1 MTLTVLDTRFS
12 QDQKDLIKR
21 TICKDATDDQL
32 SLFEYV
38 CARTGLDPFMKQVY
52 GIVRKSKDGAPTMTI
67 QTSIDGLRLIAD
79 RTGNYLPGRESTYV
93 YDKDGRVI
101 AATSY
106 IKKRTKDGQWH
117 EIGATAFVN
126 EYRPKYTNDFW
137 DTKTHIMIA
146 KCAEAL
152 ALRKSFPAEMS
163 GVYAKEEM
171 AQADEMTD
179 AEFEDLTKEKVEAKR
194 KKLKDIQLIGAEPV
208 KPINSVKQ
216 PKSDE
221 IVPVEEPDLS
231 EKEIAEYLLTH
242 WAFELENFKIFMEQ
256 LRKQKN
262 WQYRQCIANFQ
273 SDHEK
278 TAKTFMQWLEKQN
291 QKQQG
296 QVEE

>member
-1 MTLTVLDTRFS
+1 MTLTVLDNRFS

-38 CARTGLDPFMKQVY
+38 CARAGLDPFMKQIY
-52 GIVRKSKDGAPTMTI
+52 GVVRKGKDGPTMTI

-126 EYRPKYTNDFW
+126 EYRPKYPNDFW
-137 DTKTHIMIA
+137 DNKTHIMIA

-194 KKLKDIQLIGAEPV
+194 KKVKDIPLPGAEPV
-208 KPINSVKQ
+208 KQISAVEQLKTTEIIPIEQ
-216 PKSDE
+216 PDFTE
-221 IVPVEEPDLS
+221 Q
-231 EKEIAEYLLTH
+231 EIAEYLLKNWPH
-242 WAFELENFKIFMEQ
+242 EIENFKIFMEKI
-256 LRKQKN
+256 RKQYK
-262 WQYRQCIANFQ
+262 WSFRECIGNFQ
-273 SDHEK
+273 ADSEK
-278 TAKTFMQWLEKQN
+278 TAVVFLEWLEKQN
-291 QKQQG
+291 QKQQV